1 MSKKPCNP
9 SQMKAEII
17 RKKRSYA
24 DRLRD
29 LLLDGKELSQRNI
42 NYYIPEMKPHHLS
55 SVICELRNDRLVPI
69 LSIWTDDRI
78 MIYWMS
84 DDAISDYFDS
94 DARNEQIKEEGFNV
108 RHRRLERD
116 AIASR
121 RFADAINASE
131 DVTDEHSFVRGVVP
145 YLADSFGKA
154 NKKIS
159 PSSSSMSQALEEC
172 VSDINAPTNGGDD
185 A

>member
-1 MSKKPCNP
+1 MSKKPCNS

-17 RKKRSYA
+17 RRKLSYS
-24 DRLRD
+24 DRVLE
-29 LLLDGKELSQRNI
+29 LLLEGKELSQRNI
-42 NYYIPEMKPHHLS
+42 NDYIEEMKPHHLS

-69 LSIWTDDRI
+69 LSMWTDDRI

-108 RHRRLERD
+108 RHRRLGRD

-121 RFADAINASE
+121 RFANAVNASG
-131 DVTDEHSFVRGVVP
+131 DVADEHSFVRGVVP
-145 YLADSFGKA
+145 DLANLFEKA
-154 NKKIS
+154 NKRMS
-159 PSSSSMSQALEEC
+159 PSSSSMVQAQDC
-172 VSDINAPTNGGDD
+172 ANDINTSDNGGNDG
-185 A
+185 

>member
-1 MSKKPCNP
+1 MSKQPCNS
-9 SQMKAEII
+9 SQIKSEII
-17 RKKRSYA
+17 RRKLSYS
-24 DRLRD
+24 DRVLE
-29 LLLDGKELSQRNI
+29 LLLEGKELSQRNI

-55 SVICELRNDRLVPI
+55 SVICDLRNDRLVPI
-69 LSIWTDDRI
+69 RSMWTDDRI
-78 MIYWMS
+78 MIYWIS

-121 RFADAINASE
+121 RFANAVNASE
-131 DVTDEHSFVRGVVP
+131 DVAYAHSFVRGVVP
-145 YLADSFGKA
+145 DLADLFGKA

-159 PSSSSMSQALEEC
+159 PSSSKAQAQEIC
-172 VSDINAPTNGGDD
+172 TVDINASNMEVIDV
-185 A
+185 